1 MSEFDIILIKE
12 NVFEVDKLVYKKN
25 KNYED
30 LKNLDM
36 LKIKANYLDYEKSEK
51 LLDNI
56 CEVHTVTK
64 ENLMEKVH
72 GLIELDESHL
82 GDVKDCYECEDYI
95 YQVIYMMNHHEDTNL
110 NEKENLLGSMLTLD
124 KRLFFGKA
132 ILFRI
137 KHSSLNDE
145 ENNYISTNKSNV
157 LELIMNNYY
166 HTGITID
173 VDNKFNQ
180 VYFNNEMKLVNPEN
194 NWSEVNNEFNFMT
207 NKEYG
212 FQYKEI
218 LGFSLNFI
226 FKSTEE
232 GKANEPISRLLEG
245 VVKGNGIII
254 SPYNE
259 NNYYDITVKDVI
271 NMLKLYQELNYKELD
286 YEKIGVDKKSKYQ
299 IISSRLLNVK

>member
-12 NVFEVDKLVYKKN
+12 NLFEVDKLVYKKN

-132 ILFRI
+132 ILFLI
-137 KHSSLNDE
+137 KH
-145 ENNYISTNKSNV
+145 Y
-157 LELIMNNYY
+157 
-166 HTGITID
+166 
-173 VDNKFNQ
+173 
-180 VYFNNEMKLVNPEN
+180 
-194 NWSEVNNEFNFMT
+194 
-207 NKEYG
+207 
-212 FQYKEI
+212 
-218 LGFSLNFI
+218 
-226 FKSTEE
+226 
-232 GKANEPISRLLEG
+232 
-245 VVKGNGIII
+245 
-254 SPYNE
+254 
-259 NNYYDITVKDVI
+259 
-271 NMLKLYQELNYKELD
+271 
-286 YEKIGVDKKSKYQ
+286 
-299 IISSRLLNVK
+299 

>member
-1 MSEFDIILIKE
+1 
-12 NVFEVDKLVYKKN
+12 
-25 KNYED
+25 
-30 LKNLDM
+30 
-36 LKIKANYLDYEKSEK
+36 
-51 LLDNI
+51 
-56 CEVHTVTK
+56 
-64 ENLMEKVH
+64 
-72 GLIELDESHL
+72 
-82 GDVKDCYECEDYI
+82 
-95 YQVIYMMNHHEDTNL
+95 
-110 NEKENLLGSMLTLD
+110 
-124 KRLFFGKA
+124 
-132 ILFRI
+132 
-137 KHSSLNDE
+137 
-145 ENNYISTNKSNV
+145 
-157 LELIMNNYY
+157 MNNYY